1 MEDKKG
7 EEKGRVMRP
16 YEKYRVGNY
25 KIQLVRLQINDKGEA
40 RVLNKNAHFK
50 KSFLEREGWEEIR
63 ALIVCNLEETW
74 SVRIP
79 EHYGMYSIIID
90 LWRSGDETGET
101 AISVMLGN
109 MLNATCVAD
118 AFYQNLLVL
127 SWHGLVAH
135 HDEVSSWEEKRKKYD
150 KLLEQMKWCLDAD
163 LETYKAR
170 KREDL
175 SADDYRRDEFADK
188 AREELKK

>member
-1 MEDKKG
+1 
-7 EEKGRVMRP
+7 MRP

-25 KIQLVRLQINDKGEA
+25 KIELVRLQINDKGEA

-50 KSFLEREGWEEIR
+50 KSFLEKNGWEEIR
-63 ALIVCNLEETW
+63 ALLVYNLEETW

-90 LWRSGDETGET
+90 LWRSGDENDET
-101 AISVMLGN
+101 IISVMLGN

-127 SWHGLVAH
+127 AWHGLVAH
-135 HDEVSSWEEKRKKYD
+135 HDNVSSLEEKRKKYD
-150 KLLEQMKWCLDAD
+150 KLLEQMKLCLDAD
-163 LETYKAR
+163 LETYKQR

-175 SADDYRRDEFADK
+175 SADEYRRDEFADK